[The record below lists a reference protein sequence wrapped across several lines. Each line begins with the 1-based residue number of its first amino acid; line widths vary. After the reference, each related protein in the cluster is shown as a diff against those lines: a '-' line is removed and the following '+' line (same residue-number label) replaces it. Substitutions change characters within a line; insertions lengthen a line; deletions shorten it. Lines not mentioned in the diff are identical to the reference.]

1 MTAAEKDISP
11 NRLRERADVL
21 PAIAEVRAAAGALPL
36 FLVGGAVRDL
46 ILGLGRVDLDI
57 AVEVAPADVAA
68 FARRLD
74 PAAGVHERFG
84 TATADVAGT
93 TVDLAATRTERYEQP
108 GALPSV
114 RPASL
119 ADDLARRDFT
129 INAMALSLTGEPRLV
144 DPYGGLADLR
154 AGRLR
159 ALHERSFVDDPTRAL
174 RAARYAS
181 RLDLVL
187 DPETESALRA
197 ADLATVSAERVEAE
211 LRRLARE
218 PDPIRGLRLLFKW
231 GLVEADVDLAR
242 AALEVRDRPGWL
254 ELADAA
260 AVLLAGGTVKAGR
273 YRAPG
278 AIGTARELAAV
289 DSSLPPSELVA
300 KARGRSGVE
309 LVVARA
315 LGATWLDRY
324 VAEWRA
330 VRLEIDGRDLLNAG
344 VPEGPGVG
352 RGLAAALAAKL
363 DGRVEGREQEL
374 AAALEAARRG
384 D

>member
-1 MTAAEKDISP
+1 MTAAEEDISP
-11 NRLRERADVL
+11 SRLRERADAL
-21 PAIAEVRAAAGALPL
+21 PAITEVRDAAGTLPL
-36 FLVGGAVRDL
+36 FLVGGVVRDL
-46 ILGLGRVDLDI
+46 ILGLGRLDLDI
-57 AVEVAPADVAA
+57 AAEAMPADVAA

-74 PAAGVHERFG
+74 PAARVHERFG
-84 TATADVAGT
+84 TATANVAGT
-93 TVDLAATRTERYEQP
+93 TVDLAATRAELYEEP

-119 ADDLARRDFT
+119 ADDLSRRDFT
-129 INAMALSLTGEPRLV
+129 INAMALSLTGEARLV

-154 AGRLR
+154 AGKLR

-197 ADLATVSAERVEAE
+197 ADLGTVSAERVEAE

-218 PDPIRGLRLLFKW
+218 PDPARALGLLVGW

-242 AALEVRDRPGWL
+242 AVLEVRDRPAWAG
-254 ELADAA
+254 LADTAP
-260 AVLLAGGTVKAGR
+260 VLLAGGAVEAGR
-273 YRAPG
+273 YRAPD
-278 AIGTARELAAV
+278 AIGTARELAV
-289 DSSLPPSELVA
+289 IDSSLPPSELAA
-300 KARGRSGVE
+300 KARGHGGVE

-330 VRLEIDGRDLLNAG
+330 VRLEIDGNDLLDAG
-344 VPEGPGVG
+344 VPEGPAIG

-374 AAALEAARRG
+374 AAALEAARSP
-384 D
+384 